1 MRKEFQFWHF
11 TPELMPAR
19 EDDMWGQPTW
29 RQVAR
34 GCACVTSSA
43 TDGWGPCA
51 RVVKRRKR
59 MRRPGFEPGTSG
71 TGGAG
76 PSHWATLCFVLD
88 LELLVIL
95 RWVGAIR
102 LKLKEKFSTGLTT
115 ERGSSGQADG
125 AGRLPRAAVAAAC
138 VRWCVRTKERKRRR
152 RG

>member
-1 MRKEFQFWHF
+1 
-11 TPELMPAR
+11 
-19 EDDMWGQPTW
+19 
-29 RQVAR
+29 
-34 GCACVTSSA
+34 
-43 TDGWGPCA
+43 
-51 RVVKRRKR
+51 

-115 ERGSSGQADG
+115 ERGSSGRADG

-152 RG
+152 RGSQRARVVDAGDAGVERTRRLNDERTERTN